1 MEHHIIYLRDSFDQ
15 PREMREMLN
24 ITKTGY
30 TLSCMKHNKHA
41 NVIINVS
48 PRIRLEFCM
57 TALNNQR

>member
-1 MEHHIIYLRDSFDQ
+1 MEPHILYVRDSFDQ
-15 PREMREMLN
+15 PQELQEMLN

-48 PRIRLEFCM
+48 PGILLEFCM